1 MLCDEKFLERV
12 KNNYLTLEL
21 RKSKRDGTDELIG
34 ISRLPVHQFYIAFRD
49 AAIIE
54 HLSQSK
60 LPVISIEGWTNV
72 VNHSGDLR
80 GQFEVLLAIGTEQQ
94 IEYLKISR
102 NILKEYNAKKE
113 FKVPSPKII
122 PNAELP
128 YVSPTQPSSSQFSM
142 LSSFIETLAQR
153 MPGSNMP
160 NLTNLTENRNDSN
173 PQLRSTS
180 DLLSNLQQ
188 ALTQHPAVVT
198 KSTQSDPS
206 TFLPIET
213 PIQTSIQ
220 TNSQETQIN
229 SASVYTKSL
238 NNNDD
243 SMFKVLIEIEAA
255 LHLPKVL
262 ISKKFNKRNKIKN
275 NSKNTVN
282 EYEPSAYVTFEST
295 DSSSPV
301 LVKSHEGMVNSTDV
315 VENSCNPVWN
325 KKFEVLLSVDLMLN
339 PEKRFILRVWRKA
352 KNTSTAVSKPTPMED
367 AVIGFSSIDLSVLV
381 SGLVCL
387 DSWHNIIDFSG
398 RCNGQIKVKIMP
410 LENVLRFRENSTQS
424 NISTPLS
431 IDVNCDLNNT
441 SLSRA
446 LKRKFTELDEITQRL
461 RARLFDVT
469 GDENIDPDDEFEND
483 LNTEVDENELNSDG
497 EFEWLGNMENK
508 LFDNQA
514 NQFQNNLIGGL
525 NTQQDISER
534 NVSGCSSSAAGTKN
548 YAHSYESLK
557 NLIKGHDIDTLINP
571 KIIKNLIDPTFQSSS
586 SDSTPIHN
594 SAPVILSDS
603 NNSSVA
609 SNNTSSS
616 STLSQDRIRIIS
628 NALQRTSINDDE
640 SKDTKPPT
648 DQKREVP
655 DGGIFRN
662 EAK

>member
-1 MLCDEKFLERV
+1 MCDEKFLERV

-21 RKSKRDGTDELIG
+21 RKSKMDGTDELIG
-34 ISRLPVHQFYIAFRD
+34 VSRLPVHQFYIAFRD

-72 VNHSGDLR
+72 VNKSDDLC

-113 FKVPSPKII
+113 FKVPPAKSI
-122 PNAELP
+122 PNTGLTN
-128 YVSPTQPSSSQFSM
+128 VSPTQPSSSQFSM

-153 MPGSNMP
+153 MPGSHMP
-160 NLTNLTENRNDSN
+160 SLTSPTENKNESN

-180 DLLSNLQQ
+180 DLLNNLQQ
-188 ALTQHPAVVT
+188 ALTQLPAVVS
-198 KSTQSDPS
+198 KSTQSDTS
-206 TFLPIET
+206 TFLPIQT
-213 PIQTSIQ
+213 PIQ
-220 TNSQETQIN
+220 TNSQETQTN
-229 SASVYTKSL
+229 SMVYTKPL
-238 NNNDD
+238 NNNDED
-243 SMFKVLIEIEAA
+243 SKFKVLIEIEAA

-275 NSKNTVN
+275 NTKNTVS

-315 VENSCNPVWN
+315 VESSCNPVWN

-352 KNTSTAVSKPTPMED
+352 KNTLSTISKPTPMED

-381 SGLVCL
+381 SGLACL
-387 DSWHNIIDFSG
+387 DSWYNIIDFSG

-410 LENVLRFRENSTQS
+410 LENVVRFRENSTQS

-431 IDVNCDLNNT
+431 IDVNCDLSNT

-483 LNTEVDENELNSDG
+483 LNTEADENELNSDG
-497 EFEWLGNMENK
+497 EFEWLGSMENK
-508 LFDNQA
+508 IFDNQA

-534 NVSGCSSSAAGTKN
+534 NVSGCSSSATGTKT
-548 YAHSYESLK
+548 YANSYESLK

-571 KIIKNLIDPTFQSSS
+571 NIIKNLIDPTFQSSS

-594 SAPVILSDS
+594 IAPVILSDS

-609 SNNTSSS
+609 SNNTSPS

-628 NALQRTSINDDE
+628 NALQRASINDDE
-640 SKDTKPPT
+640 GRDTKPHT

-655 DGGIFRN
+655 DGGIFHN
-662 EAK
+662 ETK